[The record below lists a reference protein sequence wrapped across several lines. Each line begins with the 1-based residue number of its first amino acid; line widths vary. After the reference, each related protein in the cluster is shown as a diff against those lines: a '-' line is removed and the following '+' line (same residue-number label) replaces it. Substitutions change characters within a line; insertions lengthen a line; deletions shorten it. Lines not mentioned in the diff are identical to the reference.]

1 MNMQLNDAA
10 NYTASLGFNLTN
22 EWLEDWII
30 KMASNKS
37 TDNSGI
43 YVILEFEVQ
52 DGISAAV
59 IENEREQ
66 KIDALENRRY
76 IILSKIQQLNKETH
90 EKIKVLQQKAENS
103 NKKWLYFNNIKKLN
117 EALEP
122 KKEVLRQKLERN
134 RQKIDKWEKYYHN
147 KLGGLL
153 IEKKL
158 NTFLFRF
165 RNGKSSLVES
175 FFEEI

>member
-90 EKIKVLQQKAENS
+90 EKIKVLQQKAEI
-103 NKKWLYFNNIKKLN
+103 LF
-117 EALEP
+117 
-122 KKEVLRQKLERN
+122 
-134 RQKIDKWEKYYHN
+134 
-147 KLGGLL
+147 
-153 IEKKL
+153 
-158 NTFLFRF
+158 FL
-165 RNGKSSLVES
+165 S
-175 FFEEI
+175 